1 MKKPAPKN
9 TDAEIAARLE
19 ALMDEVPLEP
29 REVEETLQQA
39 GIDPKTATDRIMAR
53 ARQVQERER
62 TQRFAR
68 AEAERVA
75 ALERIKS
82 KRADRPQRN
91 RAEILARIFEIRA
104 EHPQVVSAMYRDFQ
118 SAPEQDLQSLLDDL
132 EDMISS
138 GEA

>member
-19 ALMDEVPLEP
+19 ALLDEVPLEP
-29 REVEETLQQA
+29 REVEETLRQA

-62 TQRFAR
+62 AQRFAR

-75 ALERIKS
+75 ALEGMRVE
-82 KRADRPQRN
+82 RASRPQRS

-104 EHPQVVSAMYRDFQ
+104 KYPQAAAMYRDFQ
-118 SAPEQDLQSLLDDL
+118 SAPDQDLESLLDDL
-132 EDMISS
+132 EAMIAS

>member
-19 ALMDEVPLEP
+19 ALLDEVPLEP
-29 REVEETLQQA
+29 REVEETLRQA

-75 ALERIKS
+75 ALARINRVELYPGMPAEAMIVLGER
-82 KRADRPQRN
+82 RALDYFLSPITTGLN
-91 RAEILARIFEIRA
+91 RAFREE
-104 EHPQVVSAMYRDFQ
+104 
-118 SAPEQDLQSLLDDL
+118 
-132 EDMISS
+132 
-138 GEA
+138 

>member
-9 TDAEIAARLE
+9 TDADIAARLE
-19 ALMDEVPLEP
+19 TLMDEVPLEP
-29 REVEETLQQA
+29 REVEETLRQA

-53 ARQVQERER
+53 ARQVQERVR
-62 TQRFAR
+62 TQRFVR

-75 ALERIKS
+75 ALEQIKS
-82 KRADRPQRN
+82 KRADRPQRS
-91 RAEILARIFEIRA
+91 RAETLARIFEIRA
-104 EHPQVVSAMYRDFQ
+104 QYPQAAAMYRDFQ
-118 SAPEQDLQSLLDDL
+118 SAPDRDLESLLDDL